1 MGVLNVTPDSF
12 SDGGDFLDR
21 EAAIAA
27 GIAMA
32 AAGAD
37 IVDIGG
43 ESTRP
48 SAQPTS
54 PKTEQARILPVIQ
67 SLAAAGVRVS
77 VDTRHAAT
85 MAAALDAGA
94 TIVNDV
100 YALAMTPQP
109 HRWLP
114 RAAARSC

>member
-67 SLAAAGVRVS
+67 SLAAAGVHVLRRYAACGNHGGG
-77 VDTRHAAT
+77 TRCGGH
-85 MAAALDAGA
+85 
-94 TIVNDV
+94 
-100 YALAMTPQP
+100 
-109 HRWLP
+109 HRQ
-114 RAAARSC
+114 